1 MLRVSARA
9 WLGVLILFPALTLG
23 HSKLTAIDANCL
35 QLQTA
40 FANATPIVF
49 SGPDPWV
56 LLDDI
61 PASMPDDAV
70 AYLYTAGTDVRW
82 VFVRVV
88 DSDAG
93 WSEDISYFFNEHGA
107 IMKRER
113 HLQST
118 ASNISLDV
126 FTYYEAGRV
135 LKEKSRHHALARG
148 KPDASQFN
156 DPDAPTFTSV
166 HDLPFP
172 DIQNLLQR
180 LA

>member
-1 MLRVSARA
+1 MIRVSVRA
-9 WLGVLILFPALTLG
+9 WLGPLILFPALALG
-23 HSKLTAIDANCL
+23 HSKLAAIDSNCL
-35 QLQTA
+35 QLQAT
-40 FANATPIVF
+40 FAGAIPIVF

-70 AYLYTAGTDVRW
+70 AYLYTAGTDIRW

-93 WSEDISYFFNEHGA
+93 WSEDISYFFNDNGV

-118 ASNISLDV
+118 ASNILLDV
-126 FTYYEAGRV
+126 STYYKGGRV
-135 LKEKSRHHALARG
+135 LKEKSRHHALGRG

-156 DPDAPTFTSV
+156 DPDAPTFTNV
-166 HDLPFP
+166 RDLPFP